1 LEIENVKSVA
11 VGEEGLPMRLKG
23 MTVAVTGSRRA
34 SELAQLITNLG
45 GVPYVAPTVGIDVQE
60 DLDLQTEGLVHKIA
74 GGEFDYAVFMTGPG
88 VYRLISTAQRLG
100 VEHEVVEILNRTYVI
115 ARSQKPQKVLERY
128 GVRVSLVPSDN
139 TSEGIAAEMVKFDLH
154 GKSVAILWHGDSH
167 AMLRETL
174 ERGGAKVFEAMTYT
188 YSLELGER
196 GAEILS
202 AVGFKSLPPDERRI
216 LELIQ
221 DLGKGLIHIITFTSP
236 PSARNLF
243 RFAEA
248 HGMDDGLRQA
258 LNDKVIVVAVGPP
271 TRRALEENG
280 VQADIMPDVYKL
292 GPMMRA
298 TVDYL
303 AQDRS
308 DRCKR
313 ALDTMRPQ
321 SVADHRE

>member
-1 LEIENVKSVA
+1 
-11 VGEEGLPMRLKG
+11 

-34 SELAQLITNLG
+34 SEQAQLISKFG
-45 GVPYVAPTVGIDVQE
+45 GVPYVAPTVGIEVQE
-60 DLDLQTEGLVHKIA
+60 GLDLQTERLVHRIV

-139 TSEGIAAEMVKFDLH
+139 TSEGIAAEMVKFDLR

-174 ERGGAKVFEAMTYT
+174 ERGGATVFEAMAYT

-196 GAEILS
+196 GAEVLS
-202 AVGFKSLPPDERRI
+202 ALGFKSLPPDERRI
-216 LELIQ
+216 LDLIH
-221 DLGKGLIHIITFTSP
+221 DLDKGLIHIITFTSP
-236 PSARNLF
+236 PSAKNLF
-243 RFAEA
+243 RFAEG
-248 HGMDDGLRQA
+248 HELDDDLRQS
-258 LNDKVIVVAVGPP
+258 LNQQVVVVAVGPP
-271 TRRALEENG
+271 TRRAIEENR
-280 VQADIMPDVYKL
+280 VNVDVMPDVYKL

-298 TVDYL
+298 IVDYL
-303 AQDRS
+303 AQGLPRDGKKVLAGIPSRTEGDES
-308 DRCKR
+308 G
-313 ALDTMRPQ
+313 
-321 SVADHRE
+321 

>member
-1 LEIENVKSVA
+1 
-11 VGEEGLPMRLKG
+11 

-34 SELAQLITNLG
+34 SELAQLITNMG
-45 GVPYVAPTVGIDVQE
+45 GIPYVAPTVGIEVQE
-60 DLDLQTEGLVHKIA
+60 DLDLQTEGLVHKIV

-88 VYRLISTAQRLG
+88 VYRLMSTAQRLG
-100 VEHEVVEILNRTYVI
+100 LDHEVANVLNRTHVI
-115 ARSQKPQKVLERY
+115 ARSQKPQKVLEKY
-128 GVRVSLVPSDN
+128 GIRVTLVPSDN
-139 TSEGIAAEMVKFDLH
+139 TSEGIAAEMVKLDLR

-174 ERGGAKVFEAMTYT
+174 ENGGAKVAEAMAYT

-196 GAEILS
+196 GAEVLA

-216 LELIQ
+216 LELIH

-248 HGMDDGLRQA
+248 HDLDNGLRRA
-258 LNDKVIVVAVGPP
+258 LNETVVVVAVGPP
-271 TRRALEENG
+271 TRRALEEHG
-280 VQADIMPDVYKL
+280 IQVDVMPEVYKL

-303 AQDRS
+303 AQDRL
-308 DRCKR
+308 DRRKR
-313 ALDTMRPQ
+313 ALDTMRPE
-321 SVADHRE
+321 SVTDQRG